1 MNTVN
6 PPPGSLAR
14 KNLEEA
20 GREKIIA
27 TAYMRKQIENRAKLL
42 VNLRYPGKKF
52 NDLNETDRNKLRA
65 QAANMLNRETSG
77 GKRRTRHQRGK
88 SHRKRRHTSLKRK

>member
-14 KNLEEA
+14 KNLEEV
-20 GREKIIA
+20 GREMIIA
-27 TAYMRKQIENRAKLL
+27 TAYMRKQIEDRAKLL

-52 NDLNETDRNKLRA
+52 NELNTSQQQKLRI

-77 GKRRTRHQRGK
+77 GKRRTRRYK
-88 SHRKRRHTSLKRK
+88 SNLRRRTTQKRK